1 MPDRCLGTDTLCDFL
16 EGRADPGVR
25 RRVEDH
31 ASRCASCR
39 ELLSSLA
46 RSGTPPVAPAPAE
59 PDVAA
64 GLAPGTVVGRYVI
77 EHEIGS
83 GGMGVVYAARDP
95 ALGRLVAVKVLRG
108 ANHPST
114 EERVRREAQAM
125 ARLAHPNVVA
135 VHDVGRFEDRIF
147 VAMEYVAGATLAQWS
162 ATPRAPH
169 EVLDAYYAAGRG
181 LAAAHAA
188 GIVHRDFKPEN
199 VFVGHDGRVRVGD
212 FGVART
218 VAIGPGYVPV
228 PSSGAAALPIVSDPP
243 AKPDRL
249 TAPGTLLGTPYYI
262 APELYDGAD
271 ADARSD
277 QFSFCAALFM
287 ALHGERPFAGDT
299 FTALATNVRAGRI
312 RRAKAPGVSR
322 RIHAAIRR
330 GLSADPAARFA
341 SLHDLLAELRPPPRR
356 RLARGPVLAAGA
368 ALAVGVA
375 AGLVVAWRG
384 GSFTAR
390 AADDTEVATEWEKLA
405 ATRTASGDHPGAE
418 DALRHALAIRE
429 RGLGPDDPS
438 LARDLRDLARAVRR
452 QGRGEAALALARR
465 AVAVSERA
473 GGPELAGLLVE
484 LGGAL
489 ADLEHYSEADAALA
503 RAETRLAAAPGGDP
517 VPAALASLA
526 RGDVLSRLARW
537 PDAAALYARA
547 LPVLQAAPGTRDA
560 AARAELG
567 LARIL
572 VELGQP
578 AHALPELE
586 RLAAQQDGLAPEV
599 RFAVDFTLAR
609 ALWDTGGD
617 RTRARALATG
627 AVGNLRALVAAR
639 PGDIAQI
646 EGWLASHGG

>member
-16 EGRADPGVR
+16 EGRADPDVR

-31 ASRCASCR
+31 ASRCARCR

-46 RSGTPPVAPAPAE
+46 RSGTPPAAPAPAE
-59 PDVAA
+59 ADLAA
-64 GLAPGTVVGRYVI
+64 GLAAGTVVGRYVV

-114 EERVRREAQAM
+114 GERVRREAQAM

-147 VAMEYVAGATLAQWS
+147 VAMEYVAGATLARWS
-162 ATPRAPH
+162 ATPRPPH

-218 VAIGPGYVPV
+218 VAIGAGYVAV

-277 QFSFCAALFM
+277 QFSFCVALFT
-287 ALHGERPFAGDT
+287 ALHGKRPFAGDT

-312 RRAKAPGVSR
+312 QRARAPGVSR
-322 RIHAAIRR
+322 AIHAAIRR
-330 GLSADPAARFA
+330 GLSADPEARFA
-341 SLHDLLAELRPPPRR
+341 SLHDLLAELRPAPRR
-356 RLARGPVLAAGA
+356 RHARAPVLAAGA
-368 ALAVGVA
+368 ALVVGLV
-375 AGLVVAWRG
+375 AGLVVA
-384 GSFTAR
+384 
-390 AADDTEVATEWEKLA
+390 
-405 ATRTASGDHPGAE
+405 
-418 DALRHALAIRE
+418 
-429 RGLGPDDPS
+429 S
-438 LARDLRDLARAVRR
+438 LA
-452 QGRGEAALALARR
+452 
-465 AVAVSERA
+465 
-473 GGPELAGLLVE
+473 
-484 LGGAL
+484 
-489 ADLEHYSEADAALA
+489 HC
-503 RAETRLAAAPGGDP
+503 
-517 VPAALASLA
+517 
-526 RGDVLSRLARW
+526 
-537 PDAAALYARA
+537 
-547 LPVLQAAPGTRDA
+547 
-560 AARAELG
+560 
-567 LARIL
+567 
-572 VELGQP
+572 
-578 AHALPELE
+578 
-586 RLAAQQDGLAPEV
+586 
-599 RFAVDFTLAR
+599 
-609 ALWDTGGD
+609 
-617 RTRARALATG
+617 
-627 AVGNLRALVAAR
+627 
-639 PGDIAQI
+639 
-646 EGWLASHGG
+646 